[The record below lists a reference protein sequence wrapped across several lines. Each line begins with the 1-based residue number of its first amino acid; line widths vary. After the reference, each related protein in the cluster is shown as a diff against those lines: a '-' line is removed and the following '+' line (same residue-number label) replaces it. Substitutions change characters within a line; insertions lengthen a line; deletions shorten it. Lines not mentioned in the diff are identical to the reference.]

1 MLPKR
6 TKITHLSNGE
16 LFILDFLALEGRSN
30 FKNLCEE
37 NYSIHMNVEYSHDF
51 NDRELLRVLNTLKYE
66 QYITFNNNY
75 YQITKKGGG
84 IWAIERTPIWNRYCI
99 DSSYEDSTNIIIDFL
114 CTDKNIGY
122 KFAKTS
128 IESNL
133 YHTLSDNLVLNEIY
147 PGSLLYWKSFPKEYT
162 WRDICHVNE
171 VQEEVD
177 WDTYHRNRE
186 WWRTLDELQLF
197 LK

>member
-37 NYSIHMNVEYSHDF
+37 NYSIHMNCEYSHDF

-66 QYITFNNNY
+66 QYITVNNNY
-75 YQITKKGGG
+75 YQITKKGGD
-84 IWAIERTPIWNRYCI
+84 IWTIERTPIWNRYCI
-99 DSSYEDSTNIIIDFL
+99 DSSHEDSTNIIINFL
-114 CTDKNIGY
+114 CIDKNIEY

-133 YHTLSDNLVLNEIY
+133 YHILSDKLVLNEIY
-147 PGSLLYWKSFPKEYT
+147 PGSLLYWKSFPKEYS
-162 WRDICHVNE
+162 WSAACHANE
-171 VQEEVD
+171 VQEEAD

-186 WWRTLDELQLF
+186 RWRTLDELQLF

>member
-30 FKNLCEE
+30 FKNLCEK

-75 YQITKKGGG
+75 YQITKKGGD
-84 IWAIERTPIWNRYCI
+84 IWTIERTPIWNRYCI

-114 CTDKNIGY
+114 CIDKNIG
-122 KFAKTS
+122 
-128 IESNL
+128 
-133 YHTLSDNLVLNEIY
+133 
-147 PGSLLYWKSFPKEYT
+147 
-162 WRDICHVNE
+162 
-171 VQEEVD
+171 
-177 WDTYHRNRE
+177 
-186 WWRTLDELQLF
+186 
-197 LK
+197 